1 MARNAPQLTLK
12 ATGKLNNGGLNRLK
26 DVMELQRVLYNS
38 TLAWLQYRPET
49 DPGTL
54 RDLAG
59 KELTQLRKQEPAYSN
74 LLRKLSDAT
83 MERAITNHLRHA
95 APKDSE
101 MPAGRPRAKSPERFR
116 TISLFSP
123 EHDVIFKTQPIGSTQ
138 KGSRLKFR
146 TKGLPTIRLRTTQEL
161 PTGQQPA
168 AVHVTLKH
176 GRVQIRLVYD
186 QPKHPRPVPIDQ
198 VNNPLGI
205 DLGVALTVA
214 ASNGLTYTSP
224 NEQHLTGQLKLA
236 QRELS
241 KHTAAAMRLKLCG
254 FKAVLDEDNKQ
265 VLSERGRP
273 RRELVWLQAPTRSFL
288 KAKQTLNRLHEKRNS
303 LRRNFRH
310 AITSEIVKTALD
322 QGKDLII
329 VEDLFIPNL
338 TASAGGTAANPGRNV
353 RAKSGLNRSI
363 LQQGWAEIISML
375 AYKARRAG
383 LRLTSVWPARSSQTC
398 SRCSRVDPKSRKSQA
413 EFECTGCGHQD
424 NADVN
429 ASRVIAQRGLRQLRE
444 YAAAAV

>member
-1 MARNAPQLTLK
+1 
-12 ATGKLNNGGLNRLK
+12 
-26 DVMELQRVLYNS
+26 
-38 TLAWLQYRPET
+38 
-49 DPGTL
+49 
-54 RDLAG
+54 
-59 KELTQLRKQEPAYSN
+59 
-74 LLRKLSDAT
+74 

-95 APKDSE
+95 APKDPE

-123 EHDVIFKTQPIGSTQ
+123 DAPVLFQAQPKEGTP
-138 KGSRLKFR
+138 KGTRLKLR
-146 TKGLPTIRLRTTQEL
+146 TKGLPAIRLRTTQEL
-161 PTGQQPA
+161 PAGQQPA

-186 QPKHPRPVPIDQ
+186 QPKHPRLVPINQ

-224 NEQHLTGQLKLA
+224 NEQHLTDQIKLV
-236 QRELS
+236 QKELS

-254 FKAVLDEDNKQ
+254 FKAVLDEGNKQ
-265 VLSERGRP
+265 VLSKRDRP
-273 RRELVWLQAPTRSFL
+273 RRELVWLQAPTKSFL
-288 KAKQTLNRLHEKRNS
+288 KAKQTLNRLHDKRNS

-322 QGKDLII
+322 QGKDLIV
-329 VEDLFIPNL
+329 VEDLLIPNM
-338 TASAGGTAANPGRNV
+338 TASAGGTIANPGRNV

-363 LQQGWAEIISML
+363 LRQGWAEIISML

-398 SRCSRVDPKSRKSQA
+398 SRCSRVDPKSRKTQA

-429 ASRVIAQRGLRQLRE
+429 ASRIIAQRGLRKLRE
-444 YAAAAV
+444 YAATAV

>member
-1 MARNAPQLTLK
+1 MARNAPQLTFK

-26 DVMELQRVLYNS
+26 DVIELQRVLYNS
-38 TLAWLQYRPET
+38 TLTWLQYRPET
-49 DPGTL
+49 DPKIL

-59 KELTQLRKQEPAYSN
+59 KELTQLRKELPTYAN
-74 LLRKLSDAT
+74 VLRKLSDAT

-95 APKDSE
+95 APKDPE

-123 EHDVIFKTQPIGSTQ
+123 DAPVLFQTQPKEGTP
-138 KGSRLKFR
+138 KGTRLKLR
-146 TKGLPTIRLRTTQEL
+146 TKGLPAIRLRTTQEL
-161 PTGQQPA
+161 PAGQQPA
-168 AVHVTLKH
+168 AVHVTFKH

-186 QPKHPRPVPIDQ
+186 QPKHPRLVPINQ

-224 NEQHLTGQLKLA
+224 NEQHLTDQIKLA
-236 QRELS
+236 QKELS

-254 FKAVLDEDNKQ
+254 FKAVLDEGNKQ
-265 VLSERGRP
+265 VLSKRDRP
-273 RRELVWLQAPTRSFL
+273 RRELVWLQAPTKSFL
-288 KAKQTLNRLHEKRNS
+288 KAKQTLNRLHDKRNS

-322 QGKDLII
+322 QGKDLIV
-329 VEDLFIPNL
+329 VEDLLIPNMI
-338 TASAGGTAANPGRNV
+338 ASAGGTIANPGRNV

-363 LQQGWAEIISML
+363 LRQGWAEIISML

-398 SRCSRVDPKSRKSQA
+398 SRCNRVDPKSRKTQA

-429 ASRVIAQRGLRQLRE
+429 ASRIIAQRGLRQLRE